1 MHSHLWAEITLTRS
15 AAVKEHCICIPLAR
29 STSGVAFPTCLSVSL
44 LVTALLCC
52 LETWALLLQAS
63 WVFLFHY
70 LGQYFAFR
78 ILFSHLPGP
87 GLSQVCWFG
96 LFHFVDVVY
105 FKSYSCFKFN
115 SKDEDAFLIVGNKY
129 LARQNSSLSR
139 SWVLQYLARIRGCV
153 GSCFSWLH
161 NARVSRVLCYWPECL
176 GLSCDLQE
184 HVWVPTPSW

>member
-15 AAVKEHCICIPLAR
+15 AAVNEHCICISLAQSTSSDVPLAR
-29 STSGVAFPTCLSVSL
+29 EGFAPRYVGHVLLLGVAFPTCLSVSL

-63 WVFLFHY
+63 WVFLFRY
-70 LGQYFAFR
+70 LGEYFAFR

-115 SKDEDAFLIVGNKY
+115 SKDEDDFLIVGNMY

-139 SWVLQYLARIRGCV
+139 SWVLQYLAWIRGCV

-161 NARVSRVLCYWPECL
+161 NTC
-176 GLSCDLQE
+176 Q
-184 HVWVPTPSW
+184 